1 MLLIIPL
8 LLGVVWVHADMR
20 AADDQLP
27 FDKMI
32 VKPVE
37 GHRFVSEQPAH
48 GDGPQIS
55 ILAGDP
61 EKGPT
66 TALIRFKGALPMHWH
81 SSPYEAVVMEGTVKH
96 YARED
101 NPVAAPA
108 LHPGSYWFQ
117 TARDIHTDVC
127 VSGSAAARGECMVY
141 VRTFGKLD
149 MTVDASAQP
158 QAPPQTQTKT
168 PPQAEAHESFANR
181 YVPADRTPW
190 YVEAPGVPI
199 KLAKLW
205 GDRTVGEA
213 GTLLTS
219 PAGFHA
225 GLHSHTADYWA
236 VVVQGTWQHL
246 VPSTGEGKGLR
257 LDPGAFWTQK
267 RTELHDDWCISK
279 TPCVIFLFSKDP
291 YVTEFP
297 KSK

>member
-1 MLLIIPL
+1 MIPL
-8 LLGVVWVHADMR
+8 LCGLVLVHADVQ
-20 AADDQLP
+20 AQDGQIP

-37 GHRFVSEQPAH
+37 GHRFVSEQPEH

-66 TALIRFKGALPMHWH
+66 TAIIRFKGTLPMHWH
-81 SSPYEAVVMEGTVKH
+81 SSPYEALVMDGTVKH
-96 YARED
+96 YARQDDPE
-101 NPVAAPA
+101 AAPA
-108 LHPGSYWFQ
+108 LRPGSYWFQ
-117 TARDIHTDVC
+117 TARDVHTDAC
-127 VSGSAAARGECMVY
+127 VSGSARGECMVY

-149 MTVDASAQP
+149 MTVDAPAQ
-158 QAPPQTQTKT
+158 ATQTAQT
-168 PPQAEAHESFANR
+168 AQTRESFTNR
-181 YVPADRTPW
+181 YITADRTPW
-190 YVEAPGVPI
+190 YVEAPGVPV

-205 GDRTVGEA
+205 GDRTGGEA
-213 GTLLTS
+213 GTLLTT
-219 PAGFHA
+219 PGEFHA

-236 VVVQGTWQHL
+236 VVVQGTWRHE

-257 LDPGAFWTQK
+257 LEPGAFWTQK

-279 TPCVIFLFSKDP
+279 TPCVIFLFNQDP

-297 KSK
+297 KGK

>member
-1 MLLIIPL
+1 MIPL
-8 LLGVVWVHADMR
+8 LSGFVWV
-20 AADDQLP
+20 AAGVQIATGQLP
-27 FDKMI
+27 FDKMT

-37 GHRFVSEQPAH
+37 SHHFVNEQPDH
-48 GDGPQIS
+48 KDGPQIS

-66 TALIRFKGALPMHWH
+66 TAIIRFKGALPMHWH
-81 SSPYEAVVMEGTVKH
+81 SSPYEALVMEGIVKH
-96 YARED
+96 YARQD
-101 NPVAAPA
+101 NPEAAPT
-108 LHPGSYWFQ
+108 LRPGSYWFQ
-117 TARDIHTDVC
+117 TARDVHTDVC
-127 VSGSAAARGECMVY
+127 VSASGDCMVY

-149 MTVDASAQP
+149 MTVEASASASAAASTSAAAP
-158 QAPPQTQTKT
+158 AQARTQS
-168 PPQAEAHESFANR
+168 QAQESLANR
-181 YVPADRTPW
+181 YITADRTPW
-190 YVEAPGVPI
+190 YVEAPGVPV

-205 GDRTVGEA
+205 GDRTAGEA
-213 GTLLTS
+213 GTLLTA

-257 LDPGAFWTQK
+257 LEPGAFWTQK
-267 RTELHDDWCISK
+267 HTELHDDWCISK
-279 TPCVIFLFSKDP
+279 TPCVIFLFNKDP